1 MRPSYRMTVSLRSTF
16 SAPGITGY
24 LARGAL
30 LGAFALLA
38 ACQTTGGKNVSSMDK
53 LNLAPGDTGN
63 CLSSPC
69 QVFLQMPAGEGEYE
83 VTANQV
89 KLGVF
94 PAGQN
99 VDLGGITES
108 SVIEIQGMDAPK
120 TYVYVSGRQ

>member
-1 MRPSYRMTVSLRSTF
+1 MRPSCRMTVSRSSTF
-16 SAPGITGY
+16 SVPSITGY

-38 ACQTTGGKNVSSMDK
+38 ACQTTGGKDVSSFDQ

-69 QVFLQMPAGEGEYE
+69 RVFLQMPAGSGEYE

-120 TYVYVSGRQ
+120 TYVYVSARQ

>member
-1 MRPSYRMTVSLRSTF
+1 MRFRFVLLIRTI
-16 SAPGITGY
+16 AGY
-24 LARGAL
+24 LTTGLLVVAL
-30 LGAFALLA
+30 GLLS
-38 ACQTTGGKNVSSMDK
+38 ACVTTGGKDVSSFDQ

-69 QVFLQMPAGEGEYE
+69 RVFLLMPAGSGSYE

-89 KLGVF
+89 KRGVF

-99 VDLGGITES
+99 ADLGSFSES

-120 TYVYVSGRQ
+120 TYVYVSSRP

>member
-1 MRPSYRMTVSLRSTF
+1 M
-16 SAPGITGY
+16 TGY

-38 ACQTTGGKNVSSMDK
+38 ACQTTGGKEVSDFNQ

-63 CLSSPC
+63 CESSPC
-69 QVFLQMPAGEGEYE
+69 RVFLQMPVGSGSYE
-83 VTANQV
+83 VTASQE

-99 VDLGGITES
+99 ADLGSFWEN
-108 SVIEIQGMDAPK
+108 SVIEIQGTDAPK
-120 TYVYVSGRQ
+120 TYIWVNPR

>member
-1 MRPSYRMTVSLRSTF
+1 MTVSLRSTF
-16 SAPGITGY
+16 SAPSFTGY

-38 ACQTTGGKNVSSMDK
+38 ACQTTGGKEVTGFDQ

-63 CLSSPC
+63 CQSSPC
-69 QVFLQMPAGEGEYE
+69 RVFLQMPAGSSSYE

-99 VDLGGITES
+99 VDLGSFSES
-108 SVIEIQGMDAPK
+108 SVIEIQGTDVPK
-120 TYVYVSGRQ
+120 TYIWANPRQ